1 MHLAWLDE
9 SRARLVA
16 ELADRMSEKTGSAF
30 RVVGVEVCRRHA
42 DAAVAALRADLS
54 ANKRD
59 AGRAAVLALVDEL
72 APTGLSF
79 ADLRFYVQSLR
90 RLALAALADAP
101 AEADA
106 RPQVEEWCF
115 ELALVVATR
124 FVVRREQA
132 LQEQAAKLEIE
143 KLESQLDELSAA
155 LAEKTRLIE
164 MIRQASTPIVPVVE
178 GILVVPLVGVFDS
191 FRAGILTEKLLQEV
205 ARMRARVVIVDISG
219 VPLFDGEAAQLVIR
233 LTQAVRLLGTTM
245 ILVGVSPA
253 IAGTIVALGVDLSG
267 LKTLGT
273 LQDGLGHALALQ
285 RLAIA
290 PQRS

>member
-101 AEADA
+101 SEADA